1 MFMQSVQGDAERW
14 IAAVGVSRV
23 HNTHTHAHTKKRFI
37 SPYQTDRRTA
47 GRTERRHRGAHAE
60 IKILKVFGT
69 YLLKRRVFGF

>member
-23 HNTHTHAHTKKRFI
+23 HNTHTHAHTQKKVHKPLSDR
-37 SPYQTDRRTA
+37 QTDSRTDRA
-47 GRTERRHRGAHAE
+47 QTQGAHAE